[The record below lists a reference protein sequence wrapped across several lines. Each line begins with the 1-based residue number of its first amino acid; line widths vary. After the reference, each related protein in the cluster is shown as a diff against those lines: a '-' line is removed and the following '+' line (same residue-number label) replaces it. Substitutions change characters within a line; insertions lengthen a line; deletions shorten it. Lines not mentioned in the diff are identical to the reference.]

1 MLPNLSRK
9 IADRIPS
16 SQAMTP
22 TSGDTR
28 NCDSRPVGNFGCL
41 TCLASPAFFDYND
54 LRSDTSL
61 KENNMKALLFVSL
74 MLFVRADD
82 REG

>member
-1 MLPNLSRK
+1 MDPM
-9 IADRIPS
+9 ITDRTLS

-22 TSGDTR
+22 TSGEPR
-28 NCDSRPVGNFGCL
+28 NSDSRPAGNFGCL

-61 KENNMKALLFVSL
+61 KENDMKALLFVSL
-74 MLFVRADD
+74 MLFFRADD

>member
-1 MLPNLSRK
+1 MDPM
-9 IADRIPS
+9 ITDRTLS

-22 TSGDTR
+22 TSGATL
-28 NCDSRPVGNFGCL
+28 NSDSCPASNFGCL
-41 TCLASPAFFDYND
+41 TCLASPAFFVYND

-61 KENNMKALLFVSL
+61 KENNMKALLFASL
-74 MLFVRADD
+74 IFFVRADD

>member
-1 MLPNLSRK
+1 MDPM
-9 IADRIPS
+9 ITDRTLS

-22 TSGDTR
+22 TSDDTR
-28 NCDSRPVGNFGCL
+28 NSDSRHVGNFGCL

-61 KENNMKALLFVSL
+61 KENDMKALLFVSL
-74 MLFVRADD
+74 MLFFRADD